1 LGPAIIGPGRLS
13 PGKNVRWEAGI
24 FFGLD
29 NQSPDQTI
37 KLNFELEF
45 QATLI
50 LRRLELGRF
59 LFRHV
64 LAGLPA

>member
-1 LGPAIIGPGRLS
+1 MGQDTVALGPAIIGPGRLS

-37 KLNFELEF
+37 KLNFEFEF
-45 QATLI
+45 
-50 LRRLELGRF
+50 
-59 LFRHV
+59 
-64 LAGLPA
+64 